1 MKEKLDLIP
10 SYQFG
15 FLHKRASIKQIH
27 GIVKKINNNMKAGR
41 YYMAVFFDVLGF

>member
-15 FLHKRASIKQIH
+15 FLHKRASIKKIKLELL
-27 GIVKKINNNMKAGR
+27 KK
-41 YYMAVFFDVLGF
+41 